1 MTRGW
6 RLKGGLEFKFTSHRI
21 RLNDDLSSET
31 KTIYHLM
38 GYHMK
43 TWKLNFIHLSQD
55 GRCRSIGAYSTE
67 PPLAPPLYDSH
78 SPLKQEP
85 ALSQITGPERHV
97 DVLGPT
103 WLQ

>member
-55 GRCRSIGAYSTE
+55 GRC
-67 PPLAPPLYDSH
+67 
-78 SPLKQEP
+78 
-85 ALSQITGPERHV
+85 
-97 DVLGPT
+97 
-103 WLQ
+103 